1 MRDLGKAPVLVA
13 SAVEVFEGDLT
24 DPVTLQRACSGASH
38 VLAAAHG
45 LLGRGRQRSERVDDA
60 GHRAL
65 IAAARSAGVERF
77 VYTSAYGAAPDHP
90 IEFFRTKWAIEQV
103 LAASGLDHVI
113 LRPTAFME
121 HHAHNFNGAG
131 LLAKGK
137 AQLIGR
143 GTKLRNFI
151 AATDVATLAVRA
163 LLEVPPPFRR
173 LDMGGPGNYSNL
185 DVTALYAKTAGIEA
199 RSSHL
204 PSAVARF
211 LSVVAAPIH
220 PGMARVMRLM
230 SLQDD
235 PRFRSWTR
243 PSGLRCGAPARR
255 DDAAGSCP
263 RGGATPLACRSAA
276 QSDVKRS
283 HSSGE
288 RDRGY
293 KIERSCGVASGFKRS
308 TAESRMMRS
317 MSVSTRP
324 QNSSVTMASG

>member
-1 MRDLGKAPVLVA
+1 MTKTLVVGATGVLGQQVVLQLRARGVPVRALVRDLVKAPALVA
-13 SAVEVFEGDLT
+13 LGVEVVQGDLT
-24 DPVTLQRACSGASH
+24 DPATLQRACSGASQ
-38 VLAAAHG
+38 VMAAAHG

-65 IAAARSAGVERF
+65 IAAARAAGVERF

-90 IEFFRTKWAIEQV
+90 IDFFRTKWAIEQV
-103 LAASGLDHVI
+103 LAASGLDHVV

-163 LLEVPPPFRR
+163 LLDVPPPFRR

-185 DVTALYAKTAGIEA
+185 DVTALYAKAAGIKA
-199 RSSHL
+199 HASHL
-204 PSAVARF
+204 PAAVARL
-211 LSVVAAPIH
+211 LSIVAAPIH

-230 SLQDD
+230 SLPDD
-235 PRFRSWTR
+235 AFDERFYAADALERNHGVRLTTLEAFVAGQVAR
-243 PSGLRCGAPARR
+243 HRPAR
-255 DDAAGSCP
+255 
-263 RGGATPLACRSAA
+263 
-276 QSDVKRS
+276 
-283 HSSGE
+283 
-288 RDRGY
+288 
-293 KIERSCGVASGFKRS
+293 
-308 TAESRMMRS
+308 TA
-317 MSVSTRP
+317 
-324 QNSSVTMASG
+324 

>member
-1 MRDLGKAPVLVA
+1 MLGQQVVLQLCARGVSVRALVRDPGKASALVA
-13 SAVEVFEGDLT
+13 SGVEVVEGDLT

-45 LLGRGRQRSERVDDA
+45 LLGRGRQRSELVDDA

-65 IAAARSAGVERF
+65 VAAARYAGVERF

-90 IEFFRTKWAIEQV
+90 IDFFRTKWAIEQV

-151 AATDVATLAVRA
+151 AAPDVATLAVRA

-173 LDMGGPGNYSNL
+173 LDIGGPGNYSNL

-211 LSVVAAPIH
+211 LSIVAAPIH

-230 SLQDD
+230 SL
-235 PRFRSWTR
+235 P
-243 PSGLRCGAPARR
+243 
-255 DDAAGSCP
+255 DDAFDERFDAAAELEREHGVRLTTLEAFVAGQVA
-263 RGGATPLACRSAA
+263 RHRLAR
-276 QSDVKRS
+276 
-283 HSSGE
+283 
-288 RDRGY
+288 
-293 KIERSCGVASGFKRS
+293 AS
-308 TAESRMMRS
+308 
-317 MSVSTRP
+317 
-324 QNSSVTMASG
+324 